1 MAQSLYNIANATPVV
16 EGGTAYFTVTRSGDT
31 SRTERITYTV
41 KDGSAVGAWSSADGT
56 ADYQSFSDGTLWFS
70 PGETSQKIA
79 INTFDDVGL
88 DLSES
93 TEFFLVQLNRAEYQY
108 GSSFFTN
115 QGITSIVRSGA
126 TGYIYD
132 NDSPI
137 QPVST
142 DTAVSQTST
151 ILPGTNVWGDNNTII
166 NGDQW
171 VINNTWNVQGSVNAD
186 VLHNGINNRTDDKIR
201 GGAGNDELN
210 GYWGADT
217 LEGEDGDDNMHGMHG
232 RDVLTGGDGSDILRG
247 GHGHDVL
254 MGGSG
259 SDWIWGGIGANTV
272 NAGANDGV
280 RDRVYVPVDSLRN
293 DNGNPNG
300 VNADILSALG
310 TEDEIFIHGISDAD
324 LTFERG
330 ALGNSGGVNIY
341 ANGTLEAFVQ
351 GSLTADQVD
360 TMTTGGFFS
369 NQVSWV

>member
-1 MAQSLYNIANATPVV
+1 MAQSLFSIDNAAPVT
-16 EGGTAYFTVTRSGDT
+16 EGGTSYFTVTRSGDT

-41 KDGSAVGAWSSADGT
+41 KDGSAVGAWSPNGGT
-56 ADYQSFSDGTLWFS
+56 ADFQSFSDGTLWFS
-70 PGETSQKIA
+70 PGETSQRIA

-88 DLSES
+88 DLAES
-93 TEFFLVQLNRAEYQY
+93 TEFFSVQLNRAEYQY

-115 QGITSIVRSGA
+115 QGIATIVRSGA

-137 QPVST
+137 QPVT
-142 DTAVSQTST
+142 PETAVSQTST
-151 ILPGTNVWGDNNTII
+151 PLPGTNVWGDNNTII

-171 VINNTWNVQGSVNAD
+171 VINNTWNVEGSVNAD

-201 GGAGNDELN
+201 GGAGDDELN
-210 GYWGADT
+210 GYWGADVLT
-217 LEGEDGDDNMHGMHG
+217 GEDGNDNMHGMHG
-232 RDVLTGGDGSDILRG
+232 RDVLSGGVGSDILRG

-254 MGGSG
+254 DGGSG

-272 NAGANDGV
+272 RTGANDGV

-300 VNADILSALG
+300 ANADILSELG

-324 LTFERG
+324 LAFQRT
-330 ALGNSGGVNIY
+330 ALGNQGGVGIY
-341 ANGTLEAFVQ
+341 ANGTLETFVM

-369 NQVSWV
+369 NQVSWI